1 MFILVWS
8 FILCF
13 YSFTL
18 DFVYQKKWFTLFH
31 CYVLD
36 VSPCSSLVCVQTG
49 MKTRQMMGEGYVP
62 VTYHSVDHLTEVIWS
77 QLQTNVS
84 IHERNT
90 QLLNSHRTALNWDS
104 YTATDANWIFGG
116 MTVHFWHS
124 VQLFWLARI
133 FTWAWGPVCDVKA
146 RGGLRVH

>member
-1 MFILVWS
+1 
-8 FILCF
+8 
-13 YSFTL
+13 
-18 DFVYQKKWFTLFH
+18 
-31 CYVLD
+31 
-36 VSPCSSLVCVQTG
+36 

-104 YTATDANWIFGG
+104 YTATDAN
-116 MTVHFWHS
+116 
-124 VQLFWLARI
+124 
-133 FTWAWGPVCDVKA
+133 
-146 RGGLRVH
+146 